1 MFDSLCPCGMEPTRL
16 LFLGKDVLLA
26 KSWSSLT
33 TESQIQKNT
42 EREFGGNRKV
52 DVILSREAN
61 TVGSRLKNCA
71 TTALAP
77 VRILGAY
84 IRQGFAVMR
93 NKGGRISMS
102 SFCTVSKIVINWHS
116 VQFNSVAQLCP
127 TLCDLIDGSISGLP
141 VHHQLP
147 EFTQTYVH

>member
-1 MFDSLCPCGMEPTRL
+1 M
-16 LFLGKDVLLA
+16 
-26 KSWSSLT
+26 
-33 TESQIQKNT
+33 
-42 EREFGGNRKV
+42 

-102 SFCTVSKIVINWHS
+102 SFCTVSKIPKM
-116 VQFNSVAQLCP
+116 FMF
-127 TLCDLIDGSISGLP
+127 TLAVFCLTMSNIPWFMNLT
-141 VHHQLP
+141 
-147 EFTQTYVH
+147 F